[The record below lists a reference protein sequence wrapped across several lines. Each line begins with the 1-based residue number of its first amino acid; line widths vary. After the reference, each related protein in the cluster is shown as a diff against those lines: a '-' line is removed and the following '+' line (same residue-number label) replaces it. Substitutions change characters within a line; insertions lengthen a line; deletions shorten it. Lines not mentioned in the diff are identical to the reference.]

1 MKFLPMLNS
10 FQVLKMKSSP
20 CRNAGNWLGL
30 LGVLFVFAVPL
41 AAQQAGRIRGRVV
54 EKSPN
59 RPVAGQKVDLV
70 SVRERMRT
78 VHTFTTDGEGRFSTG
93 NGEALPDGVYLLNLF
108 FRGVRYDVPLS
119 LSGGV
124 AEEAVIEVFE
134 TTESPD
140 AVRVRRARI
149 LLQVQGQKL
158 QVQGAYEMENR
169 GNRVFAAS
177 TGTFRIRLDP
187 ARGAPPTIT
196 ATGVMNLLIPQD
208 PEATGEPGEF
218 RIGYPLKPGI
228 TVVHVSYEGDYASAH
243 YALRDRVPFKIDRV
257 EILVSPASLRITS
270 PVLSSAVTDASSGL
284 ARWVATAL
292 EPDSPLELHLEGEAG
307 PASEGGVIN
316 VPNAVDRFKATLL
329 GLISLVLFGSAAFS
343 LLRAGRGVPEK

>member
-1 MKFLPMLNS
+1 M
-10 FQVLKMKSSP
+10 
-20 CRNAGNWLGL
+20 
-30 LGVLFVFAVPL
+30 
-41 AAQQAGRIRGRVV
+41 I
-54 EKSPN
+54 EKSAN
-59 RPVAGQKVDLV
+59 RPVAGQKVDMV
-70 SVRERMRT
+70 SVHESMRT

-93 NGEALPDGVYLLNLF
+93 NGEALPDGVYLFNLF
-108 FRGVRYDVPLS
+108 FQGVRYDVPLT

-140 AVRVRRARI
+140 AVRVRRAQI

-169 GNRVFAAS
+169 GNRVFASS

-187 ARGAPPTIT
+187 PRGAPPTIT
-196 ATGVMNLLIPQD
+196 ATGVMNLPIPQD
-208 PEATGEPGEF
+208 TEATGEPGEF

-228 TVVHVSYEGDYASAH
+228 TVVHVSYESDYTSAH
-243 YALRDRVPFKIDRV
+243 YALGDRVPFEIDRV

-270 PVLSSAVTDASSGL
+270 PVLSSAGPDVSSGL

-292 EPDSPLELHLEGEAG
+292 EPDSPLELRLEGEAG
-307 PASEGGVIN
+307 PVSEASGGSGGGGGGPIN
-316 VPNAVDRFKATLL
+316 VPNAVDRNKATLL

-343 LLRAGRGVPEK
+343 LLRAGRGLPGK

>member
-1 MKFLPMLNS
+1 MKVLPVLNS
-10 FQVLKMKSSP
+10 FQILKMKSSP
-20 CRNAGNWLGL
+20 CRKAGKWLGL
-30 LGVLFVFAVPL
+30 LGVLFVFAVSL
-41 AAQQAGRIRGRVV
+41 GAQQAGIRGRVV
-54 EKSPN
+54 EKSAN

-70 SVRERMRT
+70 SVHETVRT

-108 FRGVRYDVPLS
+108 FRGVRYDVPLT

-140 AVRVRRARI
+140 AVRVRRAQI

-169 GNRVFAAS
+169 GDRVFAAS

-187 ARGAPPTIT
+187 ARGVPPTIT
-196 ATGVMNLLIPQD
+196 ATGVLNLPIQQD
-208 PEATGEPGEF
+208 PEATGAPGEF
-218 RIGYPLKPGI
+218 RIDYPLKPGI
-228 TVVHVSYEGDYASAH
+228 TVVHVSYEGDYASAQ
-243 YALRDRVPFKIDRV
+243 YALRDRVPFEIDRV

-270 PVLSSAVTDASSGL
+270 SVLSSAGPDASTGL

-292 EPDSPLELHLEGEAG
+292 EPDSPLELNLEGEAG
-307 PASEGGVIN
+307 PVSEGGVIN
-316 VPNAVDRFKATLL
+316 VPNAVDRIKATLL